1 MKKRKDGRY
10 ARQITIGIK
19 DGKPVKKTVYG
30 KTIKEVNENYE
41 ALKRK
46 IETGISLDLQ
56 TATVSQLMDEW
67 YKTRIF
73 PNTKTNTH
81 HRYEYFFKRVEPLL
95 GEMKVSEVKKFHIE
109 EALTILKERGNAS
122 AAETLQLLN
131 KFFNYCIEHDVI
143 YKNPCMGLSVG
154 YTPKEKRRLTKEELD
169 KLETADLLNKD
180 RAFILVLRYTGMRIG
195 EMCALKVDDVNFDDM
210 TIRINKTI
218 VQNHGVFIQDNTKT
232 KAGERIVP
240 ILLPLYRVLKE
251 YVDRLPSDQEFLF
264 LSNANKVHSNTGA
277 GHLFR
282 RILRNCGI
290 EDNDI
295 TAHYL
300 RHTFI
305 SECYDAGI
313 DVKKVQYW
321 VGHSDIKTTL
331 DVYTH
336 LSDENKIDGTQ
347 MNNFYGSQ
355 TEVKKNK
362 TNWNIS

>member
-10 ARQITIGIK
+10 AKQITVGIK
-19 DGKPVKKTVYG
+19 DGKPIKKTVYG

-56 TATVSQLMDEW
+56 TATASQLMDEW
-67 YKTRIF
+67 YKTRVF

-81 HRYEYFFKRVEPLL
+81 HRYEFFFNRVKPIL
-95 GEMKVSEVKKFHIE
+95 GEMKVSEIKKFHIE
-109 EALTILKERGNAS
+109 EALTTLKERGNAS

-131 KFFNYCIEHDVI
+131 KFFNYCIEHDI
-143 YKNPCMGLSVG
+143 ITKNPCFGLSVT
-154 YTPKEKRRLTKEELD
+154 YNPKEKRRLTKEELQ
-169 KLETADLLNKD
+169 KIETADLLNKD
-180 RAFILVLRYTGMRIG
+180 KTFILMLRYTGMRIG
-195 EMCALKVDDVNFDDM
+195 ELCALKVDDINFDDM
-210 TIRINKTI
+210 TIRINKT
-218 VQNHGVFIQDNTKT
+218 VVRNHGIFIQENTKT
-232 KAGERIVP
+232 KAGERFVP
-240 ILLPLYRVLKE
+240 ILLPLYKELKE
-251 YVDRLPSDQEFLF
+251 YMERLPEEQEILF
-264 LSNANKVHSNTGA
+264 LSNTNTLQSSGGA
-277 GHLFR
+277 GHLFK

-295 TAHYL
+295 TPHYM
-300 RHTFI
+300 RHNFI

-336 LSDENKIDGTQ
+336 ISEENKIDGSQ
-347 MNNFYGSQ
+347 MNDFYGSQ
-355 TEVKKNK
+355 MEVKLPKS
-362 TNWNIS
+362 NWNIS